1 LTSEWKGAILIT
13 VKEEI
18 PTPMQT
24 SKVNLSQAN
33 HVTGTIVNPSDSA
46 DIREVQ
52 WTKVYGGWRDDS
64 PNSKTNG
71 KIYSEA
77 TMLAIVEQYSDLK
90 VS

>member
-18 PTPMQT
+18 PTPMET
-24 SKVNLSQAN
+24 SKVNLSQAKC
-33 HVTGTIVNPSDSA
+33 VTGTIVNPSDSA

-64 PNSKTNG
+64 QGSKTNG
-71 KIYSEA
+71 KIYSDA